1 MHVSNAIDSSPLTKK
16 YWVFAWSVA
25 AATVFEYFDLFIVGY
40 VIVLI
45 APQWGLTFGHTAA
58 ILMASGVGA
67 ILGALVAGW
76 AAAKFG
82 RKPVLCAS
90 LFVCSAATCLMAA
103 TPVGAWYVLVGL
115 RFVVGAAVP
124 ALHLAAITLLVEMT
138 PARKRTTLSS
148 LMSVAMVP
156 LGGFLAA
163 LAGSNSASLGWQ
175 GLCLLGGVALLF
187 VPVMMMTV
195 PESPQW
201 LMSKR
206 RKADAEKVL
215 GALTGGPVQLSP
227 IDSDEPDTRKEP
239 FFSALAADPARAL
252 LILLTWF
259 GISTVTYGLVLWGP
273 TLIRL
278 VLDVTPP
285 QAAKLFIL
293 VSLAGLS
300 GRILASVMAGRK
312 GRQFTGVLFAG
323 VATIAL
329 IAGALLH
336 GSSIASIGLFFPI
349 FLVAYLFADGGWANV
364 GPMPSELFPT
374 PQRSQAA
381 AFAQIVNALGKI
393 VGPMILGLV
402 AGSGDLITP
411 KATLDALQPAFIIL
425 ALFSAVVACS
435 FLAFKRETHGRS
447 LSEIATNP
455 AQNEK
460 LGAASRQAQ
469 TIQ

>member
-1 MHVSNAIDSSPLTKK
+1 MHVTKVIDSSPLTKK
-16 YWVFAWSVA
+16 YWVFACSVA

-45 APQWGLTFGHTAA
+45 APHWALTFGQTAA
-58 ILMASGVGA
+58 ILTASGVGA

-90 LFVCSAATCLMAA
+90 LFICSAATCLMAA
-103 TPVGAWYVLVGL
+103 TPVGAWYVLAGL
-115 RFVVGAAVP
+115 RFIVGAAVP

-163 LAGSNSASLGWQ
+163 LAGANSASLGWQ
-175 GLCLLGGVALLF
+175 GLCFLGGAALLM
-187 VPVMMMTV
+187 VPVMIMTV

-201 LMSKR
+201 LMSKQR
-206 RKADAEKVL
+206 RSDAEKVL
-215 GALTGGPVQLSP
+215 GLLTGGPVQLSP
-227 IDSDEPDTRKEP
+227 IESSESEVRKEP
-239 FFSALAADPARAL
+239 FFAALASDPARAL
-252 LILLTWF
+252 LIALTWF

-278 VLDVTPP
+278 VLDTTPSH
-285 QAAKLFIL
+285 AATLFL
-293 VSLAGLS
+293 GASLAALS

-312 GRQFTGVLFAG
+312 GRRSTGVLFASA
-323 VATIAL
+323 ATIAL
-329 IAGALLH
+329 IAAALFH
-336 GSSIASIGLFFPI
+336 RSTVGSISLFFPI
-349 FLVAYLFADGGWANV
+349 FIVAYLFADGGWANA

-374 PQRSQAA
+374 PLRSQAG
-381 AFAQIVNALGKI
+381 AFAQILNALGKI

-425 ALFSAVVACS
+425 ALFSGVVACS
-435 FLAFKRETHGRS
+435 FLAIKRETHGRS
-447 LSEIATNP
+447 LGDIAKSP
-455 AQNEK
+455 ARKEK
-460 LGAASRQAQ
+460 LGAA
-469 TIQ
+469 